1 MMDLQLVRLLQL
13 VSPALPVG
21 AFAYSQ
27 GLESAV
33 DSQLIC
39 DEKDTL
45 EWVGGVLQNNI
56 CNLDLPAL
64 QYQMQYLSDEKDKKA
79 IQDLNDRL
87 IAFRETKEL
96 RAESLQMARALCRLL
111 RDLDIDLQLL
121 PKGDLDWVTAFAMAC
136 VSQNIDSENAKLGY
150 AWSWCENQIAA
161 AIKLVPLGQ
170 TQGQRLL
177 HKLGSTLPEYMAK
190 TKQIDVENIGA
201 IAPHLA
207 ILSSQHEVQYSRLF
221 RS

>member
-1 MMDLQLVRLLQL
+1 MDIQLIRLLQL
-13 VSPALPVG
+13 VSPTLPVG

-33 DSQLIC
+33 DAQLISN
-39 DEKDTL
+39 EEMTK
-45 EWVGGVLQNNI
+45 EWVVGILNN
-56 CNLDLPAL
+56 NLSKLDLPAL
-64 QYQMQYLSDEKDKKA
+64 KYQMQYLAKHDGVA
-79 IQDLNDRL
+79 IEGLNDRL

-96 RAESLQMARALCRLL
+96 RAESLQMAKALKRLL
-111 RDLDIDLQLL
+111 TDLNIDLTHL
-121 PKGDLDWVTAFAMAC
+121 PNGELDWVTAFAFAAH
-136 VSQNIDSENAKLGY
+136 SQSIEIENAMLGF

-177 HKLGSTLPEYMAK
+177 HQLGSMLSEQAAK
-190 TKQIDVENIGA
+190 AALIDIDKIGA
-201 IAPHLA
+201 IAPSMA
-207 ILSSQHEVQYSRLF
+207 ILSSQHEGQYSRLF

>member
-1 MMDLQLVRLLQL
+1 MNLKIIRLLQL

-33 DSQLIC
+33 EKKLVT
-39 DEKDTL
+39 DEESAKQ
-45 EWVGGVLQNNI
+45 WVQGILKNNLTY
-56 CNLDLPAL
+56 LDLPTLRFQIQFYHTISKRDL
-64 QYQMQYLSDEKDKKA
+64 QVT
-79 IQDLNDRL
+79 NDRI
-87 IAFRETKEL
+87 IAFRETSEF
-96 RAESLQMARALCRLL
+96 RAESIQMAKALCRLL
-111 RDLDIDLQLL
+111 TDLDVDLNLL
-121 PKGDLDWVTAFAMAC
+121 PQGDIDWVTAFAFA
-136 VSQNIDSENAKLGY
+136 VGSQNIDLNEALLGY

-177 HKLGSTLPEYMAK
+177 YQLGEI
-190 TKQIDVENIGA
+190 IDQQVMESQEVLLDDVGA
-201 IAPHLA
+201 IAPNLA
-207 ILSSQHEVQYSRLF
+207 ILSSQHESQYSRLF

>member
-1 MMDLQLVRLLQL
+1 MDIELVRLLQL
-13 VSPALPVG
+13 VSPSLPVG

-33 DSQLIC
+33 EAQLVSN
-39 DEKDTL
+39 EEAAK
-45 EWVGGVLQNNI
+45 EWIGGILNNNI
-56 CNLDLPAL
+56 SHLDLPAL
-64 QYQMQYLSDEKDKKA
+64 KYQMQYLAEQDELA
-79 IQDLNDRL
+79 IERLNDRL

-96 RAESLQMARALCRLL
+96 RAESLQMAKALRRLL
-111 RDLDIDLQLL
+111 LDLNIDLTLL
-121 PKGDLDWVTAFAMAC
+121 PEGELDWVTAFAFAAT
-136 VSQNIDSENAKLGY
+136 SQSIEIDNAMLGF

-177 HKLGSTLPEYMAK
+177 HQIGSTLTEQVAK
-190 TKQIDVENIGA
+190 AKLINADNIGA

-207 ILSSQHEVQYSRLF
+207 ILSSQHENQYSRLF